1 MKKKL
6 VALLMAAAMVSV
18 VFTGCGG
25 GGSDEGGSEPA
36 ATEESGGDDAA
47 ASDLPTELETDLTG
61 EYDPNP
67 DYYKYTLTEYT
78 IESAGA
84 TFVATVSANEDD
96 TAFEIHCNFY
106 GDEQLVEIEKDGDE
120 YSIIS
125 DKTGFMETDSPLI
138 IDQCLEEDNWALIQ

>member
-1 MKKKL
+1 MKKKI

-18 VFTGCGG
+18 VFSGCGG
-25 GGSDEGGSEPA
+25 GDKGGSDQA

-47 ASDLPTELETDLTG
+47 ASDLPTELTTDLEG

-78 IESAGA
+78 IEAAGA

-96 TAFEIHCNFY
+96 TKFEIHCNFY

-120 YSIIS
+120 YNIIS

-138 IDQCLEEDNWALIQ
+138 IDQALGEEWALIQ